1 MTPPRPRARFI
12 RAQDESRVQTVCL
25 LVIAGAIS
33 AAALYLLQP
42 VMIPL
47 ALALLLTYV
56 LDPVVEFSAERLRFP
71 RSLAIFMSMA
81 LGGAILFALGY
92 LISASIEDLLSSGEL
107 YHRRL
112 LELATEFGVP
122 IAPAEVP
129 LAPPEETLSAKAFE
143 GLPVSEWAT
152 GLADY
157 MVDAAT
163 NFVLVLVFTCY
174 MLMGT
179 ARTARS
185 DREDTLRRRVASR
198 VKRYLSIKLLLSA
211 LTGLL
216 VGASL
221 QIIGIELALLFGVF
235 AFILNFIPNIGSIIS
250 TLVPLPVVLF
260 NPEYDT
266 TTLMLVLFVPGTIQF
281 IIGNV
286 AEPMLIG
293 GELHL
298 HPVAVLAAL
307 VFWGVLWG
315 APGLLLAVPLTAAL
329 RIAAESME
337 LTRPVAR
344 LLEGKL
350 DYLDGADEFD
360 PVSGVWNRPPP
371 PPKRRE
377 SKTIVDKSPPELA
390 EEADA
395 ASAPPADAAPPRE
408 GVPGASKVPPRP
420 QPPAAPEDEGPS
432 SSIESLADASV
443 DLAPASSPPA
453 AEAPASIPPAPDDSA
468 ERPRDER
475 PTIETPGLDPL
486 PAPPRRDLDASSE
499 TLFGHPDPRNVT
511 MPDPP
516 PKDET

>member
-71 RSLAIFMSMA
+71 RSLAILVSMA
-81 LGGAILFALGY
+81 LGGAILFGLGY
-92 LISASIEDLLSSGEL
+92 LVSASIEDLLSSGQV
-107 YHRRL
+107 YQRRL

-122 IAPAEVP
+122 VAPAEVP
-129 LAPPEETLSAKAFE
+129 LAPPEDTLSVEALQRF
-143 GLPVSEWAT
+143 PVGEWAT

-163 NFVLVLVFTCY
+163 NFVLVLVFACY

-185 DREDTLRRRVASR
+185 DRQDTIRRRVASR
-198 VKRYLSIKLLLSA
+198 VKRYLSFKLLLSA

-221 QIIGIELALLFGVF
+221 QIIGLELALLFGVF
-235 AFILNFIPNIGSIIS
+235 AFILNFIPNVGSIVS
-250 TLVPLPVVLF
+250 TLLPLPVVLF

-281 IIGNV
+281 TIGNV
-286 AEPMLIG
+286 VEPMLIG

-298 HPVAVLAAL
+298 HPVAVLSAL

-377 SKTIVDKSPPELA
+377 SKTVVDKTPPELA
-390 EEADA
+390 EAAEAVEGGGEQASDPPEEAD
-395 ASAPPADAAPPRE
+395 DAN
-408 GVPGASKVPPRP
+408 
-420 QPPAAPEDEGPS
+420 

-443 DLAPASSPPA
+443 DLAPA
-453 AEAPASIPPAPDDSA
+453 APDGGDPIVDA
-468 ERPRDER
+468 ERRPDER
-475 PTIETPGLDPL
+475 PTIETPGLDPH
-486 PAPPRRDLDASSE
+486 PEPEPDSRGD
-499 TLFGHPDPRNVT
+499 TLFGHPDPRSVT
-511 MPDPP
+511 MRDRPP
-516 PKDET
+516 EGES